1 MNIELRRKAYSKLL
15 RWKEESA
22 GSTALL
28 VNGARRVGKSH
39 LVRKFA
45 ENEYRSHIII
55 DFAKIDETTLE
66 VFKNHS
72 SDLDDFFQKLMV
84 AKGRKLYPRESVV
97 VFDEVQLY
105 PPARQM
111 IKYLVED
118 GRYDYIETGSLI
130 SIRTNV
136 QDIVVPSEEDDL
148 EMFPLDFEE
157 FLWAMG
163 NETAIPYMEEC
174 FRDLKP
180 LGNAAHKKIMDLFRK
195 YMLVGG
201 MPQAVI
207 NYVTTGSFEKTEAVK
222 KRILSVYRK
231 DIAKYAGG
239 YSQRVN
245 FIFDT
250 IPSQL
255 AKGEKKYLLSSL
267 DKNARYR
274 DFDDAFMWLADGMIV
289 NPCVN
294 ATDPTVGLMMS
305 ADHTSQKLYMG
316 DTGLLVT
323 ESLADRNGTDEDIY
337 KSLLLGKIGIIE
349 GMFAENVVAQCLRAN
364 GNQLYFYSRYPRPKD
379 GKEGREEPH
388 NGAEADSGNDAG
400 VSDQAPVVWDTAVE
414 IDFLIRRGHK
424 ICPLEVKSSDRIRYE
439 SLERFIGKFKGRLGQ
454 PYILCTKDIRVKDGI
469 VLLPLYMAALL

>member
-1 MNIELRRKAYSKLL
+1 MNVELRRKAYSDLL
-15 RWKEESA
+15 KWKEESA
-22 GSTALL
+22 GTTALL

-55 DFAKIDETTLE
+55 DFAKIDEMTLNI
-66 VFKNHS
+66 FKEHS

-130 SIRTNV
+130 SIKANV
-136 QDIVVPSEEDDL
+136 RDIVVPSEEDDL

-174 FRDLKP
+174 FKELKP
-180 LGNAAHKKIMDLFRK
+180 LGDAAHKKIMDLFRK

-207 NYVTTGSFEKTEAVK
+207 KYVTTGSFEKTEAVK

-231 DIAKYAGG
+231 DITKYAGG

-245 FIFDT
+245 FIFDM

-255 AKGEKKYLLSSL
+255 SKGEKKYLLASL
-267 DKNARYR
+267 NKNARYR

-305 ADHTSQKLYMG
+305 ADFTSQKLYMG

-323 ESLADRNGTDEDIY
+323 ESLADKDSTDEDIY
-337 KSLLLGKIGIIE
+337 KSLLLGKIGINE

-364 GNQLYFYSRYPRPKD
+364 GNQLYFYSRYPKPKD
-379 GKEGREEPH
+379 DEEGKDDRENEMETGPKDD
-388 NGAEADSGNDAG
+388 EETMDPT
-400 VSDQAPVVWDTAVE
+400 PVVWDTAVE

-424 ICPLEVKSSDRIRYE
+424 ICPVEVKSSEKIRHE
-439 SLERFIGKFKGRLGQ
+439 SLDRFVSRFKGRIGQ
-454 PYILCTKDIRVKDGI
+454 PYILCTKDIKVKDGI
-469 VLLPLYMAALL
+469 VYMPLYMAALL

>member
-1 MNIELRRKAYSKLL
+1 MNVELRRKAYSDLL
-15 RWKEESA
+15 KWKEESA
-22 GSTALL
+22 GTTALL

-55 DFAKIDETTLE
+55 DFAKIDEMTLNI
-66 VFKNHS
+66 FKEHS

-130 SIRTNV
+130 SIKANV
-136 QDIVVPSEEDDL
+136 RDIVVPSEEDDL
-148 EMFPLDFEE
+148 EMYPLDFEE

-174 FRDLKP
+174 FKELKP
-180 LGNAAHKKIMDLFRK
+180 LGDAAHKKIMDLFRK

-207 NYVTTGSFEKTEAVK
+207 KYVTTGSFEKTEAVK

-231 DIAKYAGG
+231 DITKYAGG

-245 FIFDT
+245 FIFDM

-255 AKGEKKYLLSSL
+255 SKGEKKYLLASL
-267 DKNARYR
+267 NKNARYR

-305 ADHTSQKLYMG
+305 ADFTSQKLYMG

-323 ESLADRNGTDEDIY
+323 ESLADKDSTDEDIY
-337 KSLLLGKIGIIE
+337 KSLLLGKIGINE

-364 GNQLYFYSRYPRPKD
+364 GNQLYFYSRYPKPKD
-379 GKEGREEPH
+379 DEEGKDDRENEMETGPKDD
-388 NGAEADSGNDAG
+388 EETMDPT
-400 VSDQAPVVWDTAVE
+400 PVVWDTAVE

-424 ICPLEVKSSDRIRYE
+424 ICPVEVKSSEKIRHE
-439 SLERFIGKFKGRLGQ
+439 SLDRFVSRFKGRIGQ
-454 PYILCTKDIRVKDGI
+454 PYILCTKDIKVKDGI
-469 VLLPLYMAALL
+469 VYMPLYMAALL

>member
-1 MNIELRRKAYSKLL
+1 MNVELRRKAYSDLL
-15 RWKEESA
+15 KWKEESA
-22 GSTALL
+22 GTTALL

-55 DFAKIDETTLE
+55 DFAKIDEMTLNI
-66 VFKNHS
+66 FKEHS

-130 SIRTNV
+130 SIKANV
-136 QDIVVPSEEDDL
+136 RDIVVPSEEDDL

-174 FRDLKP
+174 FKELKP
-180 LGNAAHKKIMDLFRK
+180 LGDAAHKKIMDLFRK

-207 NYVTTGSFEKTEAVK
+207 KYVTTGSFEKTEAVK

-231 DIAKYAGG
+231 DITKYAGG

-255 AKGEKKYLLSSL
+255 SKGEKKYLLASL
-267 DKNARYR
+267 NKNARYR

-305 ADHTSQKLYMG
+305 ADFTSQKLYMG

-323 ESLADRNGTDEDIY
+323 ESLADKDSTDEDIY
-337 KSLLLGKIGIIE
+337 KSLLLGKIGINE

-364 GNQLYFYSRYPRPKD
+364 GNQLYFYSRYPKPKD
-379 GKEGREEPH
+379 DEEGKDDRENEMETGPKDD
-388 NGAEADSGNDAG
+388 EETMDPT
-400 VSDQAPVVWDTAVE
+400 PVVWDTAVE

-424 ICPLEVKSSDRIRYE
+424 ICPVEVKSSEKIRHE
-439 SLERFIGKFKGRLGQ
+439 SLDRFVSRFKGRIGQ
-454 PYILCTKDIRVKDGI
+454 PYILCTKDIKVKDGI
-469 VLLPLYMAALL
+469 VYMPLYMAALL

>member
-1 MNIELRRKAYSKLL
+1 MNVELRRKAYSDLL
-15 RWKEESA
+15 KWKEESA
-22 GSTALL
+22 GTTALL

-55 DFAKIDETTLE
+55 DFAKIDEMTLNI
-66 VFKNHS
+66 FKEHS

-130 SIRTNV
+130 SIKANV
-136 QDIVVPSEEDDL
+136 RDIVVPSEEDDL
-148 EMFPLDFEE
+148 EMYPLDFEE

-174 FRDLKP
+174 FKELKP
-180 LGNAAHKKIMDLFRK
+180 LGDAAHKKIMDLFRK

-207 NYVTTGSFEKTEAVK
+207 KYVTTGSFEKTEAVK

-231 DIAKYAGG
+231 DITKYAGG

-255 AKGEKKYLLSSL
+255 SKGEKKYLLASL
-267 DKNARYR
+267 NKNARYR

-305 ADHTSQKLYMG
+305 ADFTSQKLYMG

-323 ESLADRNGTDEDIY
+323 ESLADKDSTDEDIY
-337 KSLLLGKIGIIE
+337 KSLLLGKIGINE

-364 GNQLYFYSRYPRPKD
+364 GNQLYFYSRYPKPKD
-379 GKEGREEPH
+379 DEEGKNDRENEMETGPKDD
-388 NGAEADSGNDAG
+388 EETMDPT
-400 VSDQAPVVWDTAVE
+400 PVVWDTAVE

-424 ICPLEVKSSDRIRYE
+424 ICPVEVKSSEKIRHE
-439 SLERFIGKFKGRLGQ
+439 SLDRFVSRFKGRIGQ
-454 PYILCTKDIRVKDGI
+454 PYILCTKDIKVKDGI
-469 VLLPLYMAALL
+469 VYMPLYMAALL